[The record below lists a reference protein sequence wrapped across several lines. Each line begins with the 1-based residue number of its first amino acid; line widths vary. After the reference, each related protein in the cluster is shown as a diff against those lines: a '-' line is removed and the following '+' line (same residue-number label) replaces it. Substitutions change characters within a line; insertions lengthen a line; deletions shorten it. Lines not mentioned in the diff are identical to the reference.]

1 MFYNSDNSIENDK
14 QNFKKINETK
24 IEIKK
29 KLNSLSVQSKEKD
42 QFNNDNLGKS
52 NKSKLSKK
60 LQEAKDNNFL
70 IEF

>member
-1 MFYNSDNSIENDK
+1 MLYNSDNFIENDK
-14 QNFKKINETK
+14 QNFKKINEDK
-24 IEIKK
+24 IELKK
-29 KLNSLSVQSKEKD
+29 KLNPSSILSKEKD

-52 NKSKLSKK
+52 SKSTLSKK

>member
-1 MFYNSDNSIENDK
+1 MLYNPDNSIENDK
-14 QNFKKINETK
+14 QNFKKINEAK
-24 IEIKK
+24 IEFKK

-60 LQEAKDNNFL
+60 L
-70 IEF
+70 